1 MQATNGRP
9 YYYCKRLRLLDYLI
23 RKGFRAV
30 GTMPDFNNPSYK
42 VWKFENSPE
51 LEAALAEYFAE
62 RAGNER

>member
-1 MQATNGRP
+1 MQTTNGRP
-9 YYYCKRLRLLDYLI
+9 FYYCKRLRLLDYLI

-30 GTMPDFNNPSYK
+30 GTMPDANNPRYK

-51 LEAALAEYFAE
+51 LEKALAEYFAE